1 MSRIEKVE
9 QRPGLV
15 LRRNHVLREYFKNQ
29 MLLQRYVETMRDN
42 MHMLTLHIFES
53 AYYGF
58 ENNGGC
64 TIGHFRTM
72 STFPEENW
80 EI

>member
-1 MSRIEKVE
+1 
-9 QRPGLV
+9 
-15 LRRNHVLREYFKNQ
+15 